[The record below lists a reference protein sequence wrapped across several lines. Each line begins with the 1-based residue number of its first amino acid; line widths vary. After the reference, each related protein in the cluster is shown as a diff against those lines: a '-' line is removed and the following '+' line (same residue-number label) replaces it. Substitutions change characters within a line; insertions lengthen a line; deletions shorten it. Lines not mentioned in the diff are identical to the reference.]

1 MTSAPSN
8 KVTNCGHKRVRRL
21 FKKCLHSI
29 FKKIVDIQ
37 VSNEIESPM
46 HSSLSKRYCH
56 FGTVD
61 IILKHSH
68 GSSASSSGIVVG
80 WGTIIVKYISQD
92 LQLITWPVVSNG
104 FGICYIS

>member
-1 MTSAPSN
+1 MTSASSN
-8 KVTNCGHKRVRRL
+8 KVINCGHKRVRRL

-61 IILKHSH
+61 IILKHMSRKFSIVLRDGGWVGYH
-68 GSSASSSGIVVG
+68 NCQIHFTRPTVDHVASG
-80 WGTIIVKYISQD
+80 Q
-92 LQLITWPVVSNG
+92 
-104 FGICYIS
+104 